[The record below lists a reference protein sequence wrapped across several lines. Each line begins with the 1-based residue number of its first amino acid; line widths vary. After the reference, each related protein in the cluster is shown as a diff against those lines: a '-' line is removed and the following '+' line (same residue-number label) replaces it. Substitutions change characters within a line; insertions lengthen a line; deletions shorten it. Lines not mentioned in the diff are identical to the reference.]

1 MTQKLHIL
9 AFAAHPDDVEL
20 CAAGTLLKHVDMG
33 YKVGLID
40 LTRGELG
47 TRGNAEL
54 RLQEAR
60 ASADLLGIEVRENLG
75 MDDGFFV
82 NDKEHRIAIARI
94 VRKYRPDVVLA
105 NAVKD
110 RHPDHGRAAQLVT
123 EGCFV
128 AGLIKVPTEMDGK
141 PQERWRPRAI
151 YHYIQDYKL
160 QPDLCVDVTPYM
172 QKRMDAIKCFKSQ
185 FYDPNSD
192 DPDSPISG
200 KDFMDLILAAA
211 RVYGRPIGAEF
222 GEGFTVARPIGVEDL
237 TRLL

>member
-1 MTQKLHIL
+1 MTQKLNIL
-9 AFAAHPDDVEL
+9 AFGAHPDDVEL
-20 CAAGTLLKHVDMG
+20 CCAGTLLKHLDMG
-33 YKVGLID
+33 YSVGLID

-47 TRGNAEL
+47 TRGNPDL
-54 RLQEAR
+54 RLREAR

-75 MDDGFFV
+75 MQDGFFV

-94 VRKYRPDVVLA
+94 IRKYRPDVVIA
-105 NAVKD
+105 NAVRD

-128 AGLIKVPTEMDGK
+128 AGLVKVPTRLDGQ

-160 QPDLCVDVTPYM
+160 SPDICVDVTPYM
-172 QKRMDAIKCFKSQ
+172 EKRMDAIRCFSSQ
-185 FYDPNSD
+185 FYDPDSP

-200 KDFMDLILAAA
+200 KDFLDMILAAA

-222 GEGFTVARPIGVEDL
+222 GEAFTVARPVGVEDL
-237 TRLL
+237 TDLR